1 LCYQYLVGLAK
12 ACETAL
18 YDPLLHR
25 VNLPLTGTFFPLGFR
40 VEIATNSRDVLE
52 AAAESWGGYAPEY
65 PYPPVELRVVVQ
77 PAGDLAPEPVFRN
90 QRRLFSIVSDRD
102 NFAFYESDSLF
113 GCCFVS
119 QITAA
124 DHAWF
129 RFYFLET
136 MAYMLLAQRWAM
148 LVHAACVARGETGVL
163 LCGLSGAGKSTLAW
177 ACARAGWT
185 YVTDDGTW
193 LLTEVEDR
201 TALGRC
207 RSIRFREDAPSLFP
221 ELQEYISRARP
232 NGRISIEV
240 PLDAFPHIRTASR
253 CRVGAVVFLDR
264 RAGVPPG
271 AQTVPAAEASERL
284 LRDMP
289 WYGDE
294 VRAMYERTARRLLEV
309 PAYRLAYEN
318 LDQAVALLSN
328 L

>member
-1 LCYQYLVGLAK
+1 VGLAE
-12 ACETAL
+12 ALETAP

-25 VNLPLTGTFFPLGFR
+25 IDLPLTGTFFPLGFR
-40 VEIATNSRDVLE
+40 VEIATNSRDVLQ
-52 AAAESWGGYAPEY
+52 AATDSWGGYASEY

-90 QRRLFSIVSDRD
+90 QRRLFSIVADRD
-102 NFAFYESDSLF
+102 NFAFYESGSLF

-119 QITAA
+119 QRTAS

-136 MAYMLLAQRWAM
+136 MAYMLLAQRWVM
-148 LVHAACVARGETGVL
+148 PVHAACVTRDETGVL

-177 ACARAGWT
+177 ACARSGWN

-207 RSIRFREDAPSLFP
+207 RSIRFRDDAPRLFP
-221 ELQEYISRARP
+221 ELQEYASRARP
-232 NGRISIEV
+232 NGKISIEV
-240 PLDAFPHIRTASR
+240 PLDAFPHIRTAPL
-253 CRVGAVVFLDR
+253 CRVGSVILLDR
-264 RAGVPPG
+264 REGVPTS
-271 AQTVPAAEASERL
+271 AQPVPASEAIELL

-289 WYGDE
+289 WYGDD

-309 PAYRLAYEN
+309 PAYRLTYEN

>member
-1 LCYQYLVGLAK
+1 VGLVKVLQIAP
-12 ACETAL
+12 
-18 YDPLLHR
+18 YDPLRHR
-25 VNLPLTGTFFPLGFR
+25 AELPLTATFFPFGFR

-52 AAAESWGGYAPEY
+52 AAADSWGGYASEY

-90 QRRLFSIVSDRD
+90 QRRLFSIVADRD
-102 NFAFYESDSLF
+102 NFAFYESGSLF

-119 QITAA
+119 QRTAS

-136 MAYMLLAQRWAM
+136 MAYMLLAQRWVM
-148 LVHAACVARGETGVL
+148 PVHAACVARDGAGVL

-207 RSIRFREDAPSLFP
+207 RSIRFRDDAPRLFP

-232 NGRISIEV
+232 NGKVSIEV
-240 PLDAFPHIRTASR
+240 PLDAFPHIRTAPR
-253 CRVGAVVFLDR
+253 CRVGSVVLLYR
-264 RAGVPPG
+264 REGAPG
-271 AQTVPAAEASERL
+271 RVEPVPAAVAIELL

-294 VRAMYERTARRLLEV
+294 VRALYERTARRLLEV
-309 PAYRLAYEN
+309 PAYRLTYEN
-318 LDQAVALLSN
+318 LDQALTLLSN

>member
-1 LCYQYLVGLAK
+1 VGLVKVLQIAP
-12 ACETAL
+12 
-18 YDPLLHR
+18 YDPLRHR
-25 VNLPLTGTFFPLGFR
+25 AELPLTATFFPFGFR

-52 AAAESWGGYAPEY
+52 AAADSWGGYASEY

-90 QRRLFSIVSDRD
+90 QRRLFSIVADRD
-102 NFAFYESDSLF
+102 NFAFYESGSLF

-119 QITAA
+119 QRTAS

-136 MAYMLLAQRWAM
+136 MAYMLLAQRWVM
-148 LVHAACVARGETGVL
+148 PVHAACVARDGAGVL

-207 RSIRFREDAPSLFP
+207 RSIRFRDDAPRLFP

-232 NGRISIEV
+232 NGKVSIEV
-240 PLDAFPHIRTASR
+240 PLDAFPHIRTAPR
-253 CRVGAVVFLDR
+253 CRVGSVVLLDR
-264 RAGVPPG
+264 REGAPG
-271 AQTVPAAEASERL
+271 RVEPVPAAVAIELL

-294 VRAMYERTARRLLEV
+294 VRALYERTARRLLEV
-309 PAYRLAYEN
+309 PAYRLTYEN
-318 LDQAVALLSN
+318 LDQALTLLSN

>member
-1 LCYQYLVGLAK
+1 MGLAK
-12 ACETAL
+12 ALETAP

-25 VNLPLTGTFFPLGFR
+25 ADLRLTGTFFPLGFR

-65 PYPPVELRVVVQ
+65 CYPPVELRVVVQ
-77 PAGDLAPEPVFRN
+77 PAGALAPEPVFRG
-90 QRRLFSIVSDRD
+90 QRRLFSIVADRD
-102 NFAFYESDSLF
+102 NYACYESGSLF
-113 GCCFVS
+113 GYCFVS
-119 QITAA
+119 QKTAA

-136 MAYMLLAQRWAM
+136 MAHMLLAQRWVM
-148 LVHAACVARGETGVL
+148 PVHAACVARDGTGVL

-193 LLTEVEDR
+193 LLTQMEDR

-207 RSIRFREDAPSLFP
+207 RSIRFRENAADLFP
-221 ELQEYISRARP
+221 ELGEYISRARP
-232 NGRISIEV
+232 NGKISIEV
-240 PLDAFPHIRTASR
+240 ALDAFPHIRTASR
-253 CRVGAVVFLDR
+253 CRVGAVVLLDR
-264 RAGVPPG
+264 RDGVETS
-271 AQTVPAAEASERL
+271 AQPVAAAEAIERL

-289 WYGDE
+289 WYGDD
-294 VRAMYERTARRLLEV
+294 VRAMYERTAGRLLEV
-309 PAYRLAYEN
+309 PAYRLTYEN

>member
-1 LCYQYLVGLAK
+1 MEIAP
-12 ACETAL
+12 
-18 YDPLLHR
+18 YDPLRHR
-25 VNLPLTGTFFPLGFR
+25 AELPLTATFFPFGFR
-40 VEIATNSRDVLE
+40 VEIATNSRDVLD
-52 AAAESWGGYAPEY
+52 AAADSWGGYAASEY

-77 PAGDLAPEPVFRN
+77 PAGDLAPAPVFRN
-90 QRRLFSIVSDRD
+90 QRRLFSIVADRD
-102 NFAFYESDSLF
+102 NFAFYESGSLF

-119 QITAA
+119 QRTAS

-136 MAYMLLAQRWAM
+136 MAYMLLAQRWVM
-148 LVHAACVARGETGVL
+148 PVHAACVAREGAGVL

-207 RSIRFREDAPSLFP
+207 RSIRFRDDAPRLFP

-232 NGRISIEV
+232 NGKVSIEV
-240 PLDAFPHIRTASR
+240 PLDAFPHIRTAPR
-253 CRVGAVVFLDR
+253 CRVGSVVLLDR
-264 RAGVPPG
+264 CEGAPG
-271 AQTVPAAEASERL
+271 HVEPVPAAVAIELL

-294 VRAMYERTARRLLEV
+294 VRALYERTARRLLEV
-309 PAYRLAYEN
+309 PAYRLTYEN
-318 LDQAVALLSN
+318 LDQALTLLSN